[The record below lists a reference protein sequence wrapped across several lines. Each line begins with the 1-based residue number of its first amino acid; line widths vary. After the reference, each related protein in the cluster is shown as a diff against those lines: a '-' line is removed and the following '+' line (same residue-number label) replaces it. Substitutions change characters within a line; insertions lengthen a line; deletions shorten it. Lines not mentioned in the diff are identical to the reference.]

1 MIIKGVL
8 RPEFTHIFPAPVGVQ
23 KNPRFLRKFQ
33 ICGLITLLLD
43 IVCLARGVSGGF
55 SPLFWSKIATFA
67 HILRPEF
74 GDYFGGSKSGQKMAK
89 NGQNGQ
95 KWPKWAKMAKNGL
108 FGGSLGKP
116 PPPPFLRF
124 KSCLKTPVFAKRA
137 IFQDFWGGRFWGGQK
152 GSFLGFSGDFWG
164 GQKGV
169 KKWPQKGGP
178 KWPKWSKSGI
188 LGGFL
193 GGSKMATFRI
203 SRRNPRLKS
212 GFFEMQKNA
221 FSWVSGIFKI

>member
-43 IVCLARGVSGGF
+43 IVCLARGVFWGGF
-55 SPLFWSKIATFA
+55 LPFFWSKIATFA

-74 GDYFGGSKSGQKMAK
+74 GDYFGGSKSGQKWPKMAKMGK

-95 KWPKWAKMAKNGL
+95 KWPKMAFL
-108 FGGSLGKP
+108 GGP
-116 PPPPFLRF
+116 WVNPHPPPFLRF

-137 IFQDFWGGRFWGGQK
+137 IFQDFWGGVGFWGGSK
-152 GSFLGFSGDFWG
+152 RVVFGVFWG
-164 GQKGV
+164 FLRGSKRGQKV
-169 KKWPQKGGP
+169 TP
-178 KWPKWSKSGI
+178 K
-188 LGGFL
+188 
-193 GGSKMATFRI
+193 GGSKMAKMVKKWDFG
-203 SRRNPRLKS
+203 
-212 GFFEMQKNA
+212 GFPGGVENGHF
-221 FSWVSGIFKI
+221 

>member
-43 IVCLARGVSGGF
+43 IVCLARGVSGGGF

-74 GDYFGGSKSGQKMAK
+74 GDYFGGSKSGQKWPKMAKMGK

-95 KWPKWAKMAKNGL
+95 KWPKMAFL
-108 FGGSLGKP
+108 GGP
-116 PPPPFLRF
+116 WVNPHPPPFCGSNLAWKPRF
-124 KSCLKTPVFAKRA
+124 SPKGPFSR
-137 IFQDFWGGRFWGGQK
+137 IFGGGRFWGGQK

-169 KKWPQKGGP
+169 KKWPQKGG
-178 KWPKWSKSGI
+178 
-188 LGGFL
+188 
-193 GGSKMATFRI
+193 SKMAKMVKKWDFG
-203 SRRNPRLKS
+203 
-212 GFFEMQKNA
+212 GFPGGVENGHF
-221 FSWVSGIFKI
+221 

>member
-43 IVCLARGVSGGF
+43 IVCLARGVSGGVF
-55 SPLFWSKIATFA
+55 SPFLVKNRHFRSHFAARIWGLFWGVKKW
-67 HILRPEF
+67 P
-74 GDYFGGSKSGQKMAK
+74 KMAK

-137 IFQDFWGGRFWGGQK
+137 IFQDFWGGSVLGGSKRVVFGVFWGFLRGSKRGQK
-152 GSFLGFSGDFWG
+152 
-164 GQKGV
+164 V
-169 KKWPQKGGP
+169 TPKGGP

-212 GFFEMQKNA
+212 GFFWNA
-221 FSWVSGIFKI
+221 KKRIFVGFWNI